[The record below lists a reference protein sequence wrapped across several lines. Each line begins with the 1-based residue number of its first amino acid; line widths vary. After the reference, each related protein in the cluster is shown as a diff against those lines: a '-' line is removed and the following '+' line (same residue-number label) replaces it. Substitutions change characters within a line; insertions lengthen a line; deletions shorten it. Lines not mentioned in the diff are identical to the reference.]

1 MARKKKTEIQNETTM
16 QDWNRSLGYSD
27 DALKA
32 LDNGTYGQWTNR
44 KSKSMRSEDQ
54 ASIANPTPIPAL
66 VGMKDRWESRLSNV
80 KNADAALQYKRN
92 LEDEAKKYT
101 FNDATRK
108 ANTLDE
114 KDLAYAQ
121 RLIDRFGDGDLAR
134 ESILDK
140 GRREGW
146 ETKYNKSLDQIYND
160 FMADQGNIK
169 MEMGA
174 KNPWMSEIGTIAGAL
189 PVALNAIPS
198 VIANEIDPDSETAK
212 KLEEARHKGEET
224 RRYLR
229 AGVKSKTG
237 DKVDSAIDTINEV
250 GDRMLPTMLGN
261 AVGGNVLGGVFAGVT
276 DLNKQLEDLRTRP
289 NMTGRQRANTALSHA
304 AVEGLGTGITSG
316 ILDAIPDANGLLGG
330 ILNTSKGAGNAAFEN
345 AVSEAIEMGADTLI
359 NGENSEKEL
368 NKALYMLNG
377 MSEEEANK
385 QATVDQWGRIKN
397 AAFSGALF
405 GGGIQGA
412 KEAYKGFKN
421 SKVPSLWLPDGKQ
434 DVDVPTKVDE
444 VPNAKPEAE
453 LTEKVNDNTA
463 PEPPAET
470 PVDNA
475 PIEAPKK
482 GLEGYELEKAVAKR
496 DKMAQELVSIKEQIP
511 KQYEIA
517 NKAVKSKKNAEFKK
531 LEALRAKEA
540 GLTYDIYAI
549 ERKINGQSEVS
560 RANKDMLTSLSKE
573 IKKVGNMYGGKEGKA
588 IAKDAIDALERYEK
602 SGLAKDYFDFY
613 NNILK
618 LEGASTNTYTS
629 KNGNSSTYSTYHNAE
644 NGGLLSELTAPP
656 KDAEGNP
663 NETFKALMSFLDM
676 NQRAGESAPAKV
688 PASEG
693 IQVYRGYNRSDNP
706 LESNLAKQ
714 RTPYDF
720 LGEGKRLP
728 QSPEMLPLEYYTDS
742 LDDATHYANHDKEFY
757 DSLETMARGDLIRAY
772 ERGKDIPNEEA
783 FIKNSMDEAY
793 RTLTGR
799 EPNFDNSHVDTH
811 TINPQNVLDLTDIGE
826 SAYIDDIYKHLSKL
840 TGLSP
845 SELDDALRLGALS
858 IDDDMIPAYSVLR
871 NMGSDEGA
879 VGSRFVDFMRDKGYD
894 AVKYKES
901 GANHYAVLN
910 DGTPKTETN
919 VLPTATAGGGTPP
932 EPPVPGDGNVP
943 PVEGD
948 QKVRSFSKRG
958 SQDEALPEEVRNA
971 LADDYY
977 TVVHNADVEARA
989 TSLFNPEDLVQSR
1002 ANLDRA
1008 IETLD
1013 PAAAS
1018 LSYKLA
1024 KAYSDIGQYDAAID
1038 VVNKASEGLT
1048 RGGQFTQAAK
1058 LAMLQNDPMAA
1069 MRAYIRDIEDLN
1081 TWGKKKYG
1089 RKWKD
1094 LTLTDEDVKG
1104 FNDIQ
1109 KGDKEALN
1117 AYVDQLNDKF
1127 GKQIPSNWWDKTV
1140 AATKTSMLLNMRTQ
1154 GRNIVANL
1162 AMLPVRSASDRVSAL
1177 GQAAVSLFDKDFKR
1191 TQSLTGGTKEQK
1203 EIAGQIFDS
1212 MKEEILGENK
1222 WKDSTKSDILG
1233 RRQIFKD
1240 DALGKFIDAKTNGGL
1255 QRLNEKL
1262 GGNANK
1268 SILETL
1274 GNFTYWLMGDFGDT
1288 PFVKANFVNRLAS
1301 YMKAQGIK
1309 SIDDVP
1315 DEAIAIA
1322 REEALK
1328 ATFKD
1333 DNAFSKALTNVKK
1346 STGKFGEV
1354 ALPFVKTPAN
1364 LAMRAID
1371 FSPVGIVNTIR
1382 KAKSGA
1388 DASKIVD
1395 ELSKNLTGTAMIY
1408 LGYKLRENG
1417 LLSGNYSDNAN
1428 EKAWQKQH
1436 GMLENALHIGDNYY
1450 TIDWAQPTVTPMI
1463 IGSVMY
1469 DAIKNSDEENSGAL
1483 AALNSAKKAGISVA
1497 DSWLETS
1504 PLQSLV
1510 DIMGGGSYGSD
1521 SIAENVLN
1529 EIVEFPQRFFPA
1541 QMGAIARTNDP
1552 VIRDTYSK
1560 DDTVTGMIGN
1570 QLRSYQAKIPGL
1582 SELLPASY
1590 DTWGN
1595 ERTRSD
1601 TKGEAFF
1608 AQNLNPGQLG
1618 NNNPTPLDDEIQ
1630 RIYDATGNENV
1641 FPLNAARY
1649 IKSGDKQ
1656 INLTNEQHSNYQKT
1670 MGQRSYKLAEGLMN
1684 SEGFKGLSDDE
1695 KASVLKKAY
1704 DLANVTT
1711 KEDLFDYTNDDNKKL
1726 KEAYRN
1732 GGEKAAVDYLL
1743 KDAKAKS
1750 LGLELDTYEKKEAEY
1765 SGGAE
1770 AYVRDK
1776 EKAADYGYLKKD
1788 GAVNM
1793 DAFEKAKDM
1802 FGNDD
1807 TALRAYSDYAAQGFT
1822 KNAEKVP
1829 YLEASNAFTNEQKG
1843 RMLTSYKEDGSIN
1856 GQLAQAVY
1864 DMGGYEGMYY
1874 YYLLKNNAESNGK
1887 SGINKKERAAYFASD
1902 APELDELWNLNQE
1915 MYMYLMNNLK

>member
-1 MARKKKTEIQNETTM
+1 MARKKKTETQNETTM
-16 QDWNRSLGYSD
+16 QDWNRSLGYSE

-397 AAFSGALF
+397 AAFTGALF

-453 LTEKVNDNTA
+453 LTEKVNNNTA

-663 NETFKALMSFLDM
+663 NETFKALMSLLDM
-676 NQRAGESAPAKV
+676 NDGKKAGDVAPDVPTKV
-688 PASEG
+688 E
-693 IQVYRGYNRSDNP
+693 
-706 LESNLAKQ
+706 
-714 RTPYDF
+714 
-720 LGEGKRLP
+720 
-728 QSPEMLPLEYYTDS
+728 PEAPTQDVIP
-742 LDDATHYANHDKEFY
+742 DD
-757 DSLETMARGDLIRAY
+757 
-772 ERGKDIPNEEA
+772 
-783 FIKNSMDEAY
+783 
-793 RTLTGR
+793 
-799 EPNFDNSHVDTH
+799 V
-811 TINPQNVLDLTDIGE
+811 
-826 SAYIDDIYKHLSKL
+826 
-840 TGLSP
+840 
-845 SELDDALRLGALS
+845 
-858 IDDDMIPAYSVLR
+858 
-871 NMGSDEGA
+871 
-879 VGSRFVDFMRDKGYD
+879 
-894 AVKYKES
+894 
-901 GANHYAVLN
+901 
-910 DGTPKTETN
+910 TPKS
-919 VLPTATAGGGTPP
+919 VAPTGDGGEPP
-932 EPPVPGDGNVP
+932 VPPVPGDGNVP

-1089 RKWKD
+1089 KKWKD

-1203 EIAGQIFDS
+1203 AIAGQIFDS

-1333 DNAFSKALTNVKK
+1333 DNAFSNALTNVKK

-1364 LAMRAID
+1364 LAMRAVD

-1436 GMLENALHIGDNYY
+1436 GMLENAIHIGDNYY

-1541 QMGAIARTNDP
+1541 QMGA
-1552 VIRDTYSK
+1552 
-1560 DDTVTGMIGN
+1560 
-1570 QLRSYQAKIPGL
+1570 
-1582 SELLPASY
+1582 
-1590 DTWGN
+1590 
-1595 ERTRSD
+1595 
-1601 TKGEAFF
+1601 GEAFF

-1641 FPLNAARY
+1641 FPLNAGRY

-1670 MGQRSYKLAEGLMN
+1670 MGQRSYKLAEGLIN